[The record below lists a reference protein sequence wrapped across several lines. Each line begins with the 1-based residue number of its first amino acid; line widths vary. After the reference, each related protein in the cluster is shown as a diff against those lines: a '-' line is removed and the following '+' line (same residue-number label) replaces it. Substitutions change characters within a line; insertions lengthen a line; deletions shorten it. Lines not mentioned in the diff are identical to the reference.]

1 MLNFH
6 KIAIKFLQKSVL
18 EDPKTWIT
26 FPQKGYSLLWS
37 FRRIS
42 CSCVLKEI
50 KNCVERN
57 CIVCNSAQFR
67 RWNRKRAAGKIK
79 TKKHK
84 RFSWVYFTTNTVGF
98 PSQLSKYISL
108 DSWFLS
114 KRNLTRKWAAS
125 CFENNFHYDLRLER
139 SLACF
144 LKHFSSFKFM
154 KTSISYNWDK
164 TLTGSS

>member
-37 FRRIS
+37 FRSIS

-50 KNCVERN
+50 KNCLERN
-57 CIVCNSAQFR
+57 CIVCNFGAISAMESQKSGRENQNKETNDFR
-67 RWNRKRAAGKIK
+67 GFILLQ
-79 TKKHK
+79 TQL
-84 RFSWVYFTTNTVGF
+84 YFPHSSRNTC
-98 PSQLSKYISL
+98 L

-114 KRNLTRKWAAS
+114 KRNLTRKWVAS
-125 CFENNFHYDLRLER
+125 CFENNFHYDLKLER
-139 SLACF
+139 FLARF
-144 LKHFSSFKFM
+144 LKHFPLLNSWKLQFP
-154 KTSISYNWDK
+154 TIG
-164 TLTGSS
+164 TRP